1 MGRAISSTHVATLPP
16 RDGDS
21 PLHFA
26 DAVAART
33 AGMECQ
39 RAGRPEAAQALFE
52 RAEELFSK
60 AGDAIQLAWTWQNQG
75 QVLEQLGRI
84 DDALEVYSKAE
95 ATFSQFK
102 QIDGSDLIFRRRGD
116 LLRRLGKHQEATEQY
131 AEALRRYD
139 ARRDPNGN
147 INTRSSLAAN
157 LLAVGDHAGALAVLH
172 DALASLH
179 SFNRKPGEQ
188 DYLLFIRLSVAERAA
203 GNAAAADQYFS
214 EAQAIAE
221 SAHLRTDQTNPDVVA
236 AVQAG

>member
-21 PLHFA
+21 PLHF
-26 DAVAART
+26 DDGVAART
-33 AGMECQ
+33 AGMESQ
-39 RAGRPEAAQALFE
+39 RAGRPQAAQVLFE

-84 DDALEVYSKAE
+84 DDALEAYGKAE
-95 ATFSQFK
+95 AAFAQFK

-131 AEALRRYD
+131 TEALRRYD
-139 ARRDPNGN
+139 ARRDPNGC

-157 LLAVGDHAGALAVLH
+157 LLAVGDHAGALNVLH
-172 DALASLH
+172 TALANLQ

-203 GNAAAADQYFS
+203 GHAAVADQYFA
-214 EAQAIAE
+214 EAQAIAD
-221 SAHLRTDQTNPDVVA
+221 SAHLRTDQTNPDVIA
-236 AVQAG
+236 AIQGT